1 MKDHNLA
8 PALVEDPYPLQKHL
22 GFYLTD
28 WSEGFARFELPVK
41 GFLMN
46 RYGILHGGIHGV
58 MADTVMGF
66 CGCYT
71 GDPENREL
79 AMTLNLSVN
88 YVGPLKGKLLIALG
102 YYEEALRIDPDH
114 VLTREYLGEAHL
126 QMGDVASAKQE
137 LGEIE
142 KRAGRDSAE
151 YAELSRQIAAYE
163 AANG

>member
-1 MKDHNLA
+1 MKDHNLD

-88 YVGPLKGKLLIALG
+88 YVGPLKGKLLIAEG
-102 YYEEALRIDPDH
+102 RVTGGGAKTFFAEATVKDELDN
-114 VLTREYLGEAHL
+114 
-126 QMGDVASAKQE
+126 VAA
-137 LGEIE
+137 
-142 KRAGRDSAE
+142 RATGVFRRRGR
-151 YAELSRQIAAYE
+151 RPR
-163 AANG
+163 